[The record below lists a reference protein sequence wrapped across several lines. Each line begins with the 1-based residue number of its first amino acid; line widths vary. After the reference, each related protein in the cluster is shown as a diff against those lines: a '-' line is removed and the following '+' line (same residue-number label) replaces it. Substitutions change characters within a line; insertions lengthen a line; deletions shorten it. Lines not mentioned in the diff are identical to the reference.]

1 MPTLGPV
8 ELIIILVIVVV
19 LFGAS
24 RLRGIGGALGGS
36 IKEFKTAVRD
46 ESTTPPT
53 VASTNPPTIPSEQ
66 TDRKV

>member
-1 MPTLGPV
+1 MPSLGPV

-36 IKEFKTAVRD
+36 IKEFKQAVRD
-46 ESTTPPT
+46 DTAATSSAPNKDDQK
-53 VASTNPPTIPSEQ
+53 A
-66 TDRKV
+66 

>member
-24 RLRGIGGALGGS
+24 RLRGIGSALGGG

-46 ESTTPPT
+46 ETTPTTTTTTT
-53 VASTNPPTIPSEQ
+53 VEKSDQKI
-66 TDRKV
+66 

>member
-1 MPTLGPV
+1 MPALGPF

-24 RLRGIGGALGGS
+24 RLRGIGSALGGG

-46 ESTTPPT
+46 ETTPATTTTTTT
-53 VASTNPPTIPSEQ
+53 VEK
-66 TDRKV
+66 TDQKI

>member
-1 MPTLGPV
+1 MPSLGPF

-24 RLRGIGGALGGS
+24 RLRGIGSALGGG

-46 ESTTPPT
+46 ETTPATTTTTTT
-53 VASTNPPTIPSEQ
+53 VEK
-66 TDRKV
+66 TDQKI